1 MFRNFENYKCYQLS
15 ISIAVE
21 VIKFSQEV
29 RPFRV
34 AEQIAA
40 SAFSISSNIAEGAS
54 YKSEKDFARFIGYA
68 HGSAA
73 ELSSQLNVLSHIYSD
88 EKRFYRWKQQ
98 LLEVRKMLSS
108 LQSTL
113 EKGNI

>member
-1 MFRNFENYKCYQLS
+1 MFRNFENYDCYKMS

-21 VIKFSQEV
+21 VIKFSQTV
-29 RPFRV
+29 RPYRV

-73 ELSSQLNVLSHIYSD
+73 ELSTQLHVLSHIYKD
-88 EKRFYRWKQQ
+88 ESKIIVWRNQ
-98 LLEVRKMLSS
+98 LFTIRKMLWS
-108 LQSTL
+108 LRRKL
-113 EKGNI
+113 EAS